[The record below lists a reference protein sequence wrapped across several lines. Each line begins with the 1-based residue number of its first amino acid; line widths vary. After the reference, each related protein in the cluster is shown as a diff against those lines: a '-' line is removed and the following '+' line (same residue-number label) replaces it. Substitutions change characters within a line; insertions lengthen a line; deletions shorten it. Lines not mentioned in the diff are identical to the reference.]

1 MNEVNTFH
9 DCVINDYAKIR
20 ENGIAGDTG
29 EKVKEL
35 VDKVERYKFLRMK
48 MMYDNMD
55 VLNELVRLTDELR
68 KANNELKRY
77 MREYGA

>member
-55 VLNELVRLTDELR
+55 VLNELVRLTDNLR
-68 KANNELKRY
+68 EANNELKRY